1 LEALAQPQGVLAPVR
16 RRLRGGEGPVVRV
29 RRRHPFC
36 KLLLLVIAVGF
47 ITDGLFFMT
56 SVRFRVPFVDV
67 NLMVLAVAGLGR
79 RPWLGGQ
86 EVAPDR
92 RSAA

>member
-1 LEALAQPQGVLAPVR
+1 MPKGLIYGRPWLNPESFSHA
-16 RRLRGGEGPVVRV
+16 VRV
-29 RRRHPFC
+29 RRRRGR
-36 KLLLLVIAVGF
+36 ITVGF
-47 ITDGLFFMT
+47 ITGGLFFTT

-67 NLMVLAVAGLGR
+67 SLMVLAAAWLGR